1 MKSNSQPR
9 WQMPGLAR
17 VVGVAVIVGAALG
30 CTGNA
35 ADNQA
40 VEDRPRH
47 RVVECIDVIDVV
59 PDPGRGY
66 TAYGA
71 NGGFI
76 ALPSGPLQLGRFGPE
91 GSGFE
96 DYRFAKFGLLVR
108 RSQQASL
115 EIVKAPGYAFL
126 EHGQGEFGTAD
137 ALTAGPCDSHGPACD
152 VDSAEYVGGWP
163 CGADRGEW
171 IVWAGG
177 IWVDEPGCVDVLA
190 SSGDEEIPA
199 RLAVGTS
206 CN

>member
-1 MKSNSQPR
+1 MKTHSQPR
-9 WQMPGLAR
+9 CQMPGLAR
-17 VVGVAVIVGAALG
+17 VVGAALIVGVALG

-35 ADNQA
+35 ADIQTA
-40 VEDRPRH
+40 EDRPGH
-47 RVVECIDVIDVV
+47 RVVECVHVIDVV

-66 TAYGA
+66 TALGA

-76 ALPSGPLQLGRFGPE
+76 ALPSGPLQLGRFGPN
-91 GSGFE
+91 GSGYE
-96 DYRFAKFGLLVR
+96 DYRFVKFGLLVR
-108 RSQQASL
+108 RAQQASL
-115 EIVKAPGYAFL
+115 EIVKAPGDAFL
-126 EHGQGEFGTAD
+126 EHGQVGFASAD
-137 ALTAGPCDSHGPACD
+137 ALTAGPCDSHGPACEAG
-152 VDSAEYVGGWP
+152 SAEYVGGWP

-190 SSGDEEIPA
+190 SSDNEEIPA

>member
-1 MKSNSQPR
+1 MR
-9 WQMPGLAR
+9 ATR
-17 VVGVAVIVGAALG
+17 VVGVALIFGIVLG

-40 VEDRPRH
+40 AEDRPRH
-47 RVVECIDVIDVV
+47 RVVECLHVFDIVSDELLGEFYSAHGMD
-59 PDPGRGY
+59 
-66 TAYGA
+66 
-71 NGGFI
+71 GGFI
-76 ALPSGPLQLGRFGPE
+76 ALPSGPLQLGRSGPE

-108 RSQQASL
+108 RAQQASL
-115 EIVKAPGYAFL
+115 EIVKAPGDAFL
-126 EHGQGEFGTAD
+126 EHGQVGFASAD
-137 ALTAGPCDSHGPACD
+137 ALTAGPCDSHGPACEAG
-152 VDSAEYVGGWP
+152 SAEYVGGWP

-190 SSGDEEIPA
+190 SSGEEEIPIQ
-199 RLAVGTS
+199 LAVGTS

>member
-1 MKSNSQPR
+1 MKINSQSR
-9 WQMPGLAR
+9 RQMPGLAR
-17 VVGVAVIVGAALG
+17 VVGAALIVGFALG

-35 ADNQA
+35 ADNQTA
-40 VEDRPRH
+40 EDRLGH
-47 RVVECIDVIDVV
+47 RVVECVHVIDVV

-76 ALPSGPLQLGRFGPE
+76 ALPSGPLQLGRSGPD
-91 GSGFE
+91 GSGYE
-96 DYRFAKFGLLVR
+96 NYRFAKFGLLVR

-115 EIVKAPGYAFL
+115 EIVRAPGSAFL
-126 EHGQGEFGTAD
+126 EYGQDEFGTAD
-137 ALTAGPCDSHGPACD
+137 AFTAGPCESHGPACD
-152 VDSAEYVGGWP
+152 VDSTEYVGGWP
-163 CGADRGEW
+163 CGAERGEW

-177 IWVDEPGCVDVLA
+177 IWVDEPGCVELLA
-190 SSGDEEIPA
+190 SADDEAIPV

>member
-1 MKSNSQPR
+1 MR
-9 WQMPGLAR
+9 AMR
-17 VVGVAVIVGAALG
+17 VVGVALIVGVALG

-35 ADNQA
+35 ADIQTA
-40 VEDRPRH
+40 EDRPGH
-47 RVVECIDVIDVV
+47 RVVECVHVIDVV

-71 NGGFI
+71 DGGFI
-76 ALPSGPLQLGRFGPE
+76 ALPSGPLQLGRSGPE
-91 GSGFE
+91 GSGYE

-115 EIVKAPGYAFL
+115 EIVKAPGGAFL
-126 EHGQGEFGTAD
+126 DYGQGEFGTAD
-137 ALTAGPCDSHGPACD
+137 ALTAGPCDSHGPACEAG
-152 VDSAEYVGGWP
+152 SAEYVGGWP